1 MSRLLLQGCGLNSRD
16 GIMVEVLSPEG
27 QVTRNMG
34 DNNVDR
40 LRDLCP
46 EMLGTLDYVP
56 PARKPGVST
65 SKGTRVSTAASG
77 KQDWVR
83 PVTGRSAAP
92 QTAGK
97 KNLVK
102 KINSW

>member
-40 LRDLCP
+40 LRDLCR
-46 EMLGTLDYVP
+46 LHS
-56 PARKPGVST
+56 R
-65 SKGTRVSTAASG
+65 
-77 KQDWVR
+77 
-83 PVTGRSAAP
+83 
-92 QTAGK
+92 
-97 KNLVK
+97 
-102 KINSW
+102 